1 MNKKVLLMLVLSSF
15 LLLTLVNAAIPNLG
29 IFKTDDSI
37 ELIQS
42 CVINGTFCTS
52 CNISSVDYPNGT
64 RAVKNIVMTK
74 RTGDFNYTL
83 NSTYVTDLGVYKNN
97 GYCKYGSDVIKNW
110 VYYFEVT
117 NTGEKVSGTN
127 TILVAAFLILT
138 IVCLVLGFTFKTDY
152 WLFKAFFYF
161 CALLLSILSI
171 NSARIIASESASLST
186 MTTSGLLI
194 GIVLFA
200 VFMIIIFVYA
210 FIDVIRTLKNKR
222 ELRWDY

>member
-83 NSTYVTDLGVYKNN
+83 QPEFTDDLGTYRVN
-97 GYCKYGSDVIKNW
+97 GYCHYQNVLKNW
-110 VYYFEVT
+110 AYYFDVT
-117 NTGEKVSGTN
+117 LTGERVSGSS
-127 TILVAAFLILT
+127 TILIGAFLVLT
-138 IVCLVLGFTFKTDY
+138 IVCLVLGYTFKTDY
-152 WLFKAFFYF
+152 WLFKSFFYF

-171 NSARIIASESASLST
+171 NSARIIASESTDLST
-186 MTTSGLLI
+186 MTASGLTI
-194 GIVLFA
+194 GIVLFGL
-200 VFMIIIFVYA
+200 FMLFIFVYA
-210 FIDVIRTLKNKR
+210 FIDIIKALKYKR

>member
-83 NSTYVTDLGVYKNN
+83 LPEFTDDLGTYRVN
-97 GYCKYGSDVIKNW
+97 GYCHYQNVLKNW
-110 VYYFEVT
+110 AYYFDVT
-117 NTGEKVSGTN
+117 LTGERVSGSS
-127 TILVAAFLILT
+127 TILIGAFLVLT
-138 IVCLVLGFTFKTDY
+138 IVCLVLGYTFKTDY
-152 WLFKAFFYF
+152 WLFKSFFYF

-171 NSARIIASESASLST
+171 NSARIIASESTDLST
-186 MTTSGLLI
+186 MTASGLTI
-194 GIVLFA
+194 GIVLFGL
-200 VFMIIIFVYA
+200 FMLFIFVYA
-210 FIDVIRTLKNKR
+210 FIDIIKALKYKR

>member
-1 MNKKVLLMLVLSSF
+1 MNKKFFILAVISSF
-15 LLLTLVNAAIPNLG
+15 LLLTLVNASIPNLG
-29 IFKTDDSI
+29 IFRTDDSI

-83 NSTYVTDLGVYKNN
+83 LPEFTDDLGTYRVN
-97 GYCKYGSDVIKNW
+97 GYCHYQNVLKNW
-110 VYYFEVT
+110 AYYFDVT
-117 NTGEKVSGTN
+117 LTGDRVSGSS
-127 TILVAAFLILT
+127 TILIGAFLVLT
-138 IVCLVLGFTFKTDY
+138 IVCLVLGYTFKTDY
-152 WLFKAFFYF
+152 WLFKSFFYF

-171 NSARIIASESASLST
+171 NSARIIASESTDLST
-186 MTTSGLLI
+186 MTASGLTI
-194 GIVLFA
+194 GIVLFG
-200 VFMIIIFVYA
+200 VFILFIFVYA
-210 FIDVIRTLKNKR
+210 FIDIIKALKYKR